1 VLAQAYRRSAHP
13 VLHNLP
19 NETPLFPYGPSLVD
33 SNLGVAVRA
42 AQRAARLK
50 IKIFAVGFA
59 PLETRVQTE
68 LHEIAEI
75 TGGKYEAVS
84 SEAELSQVLAAFA
97 GEWSQKQ

>member
-1 VLAQAYRRSAHP
+1 M
-13 VLHNLP
+13 
-19 NETPLFPYGPSLVD
+19 
-33 SNLGVAVRA
+33 
-42 AQRAARLK
+42 
-50 IKIFAVGFA
+50 
-59 PLETRVQTE
+59 QTE